1 MRVTFNELAER
12 ELNDAAQYY
21 ELEEPGLGE
30 AFIDEVHRSADSIV
44 EHPQAG
50 PIVLGA
56 VRRRLCQR
64 FPYALLYSCSVTGD
78 ELRILA
84 VMNLRRRPGY
94 WVGRS

>member
-21 ELEEPGLGE
+21 ESEHPGLGA
-30 AFIDEVHRSADSIV
+30 AFIAEVRRCTEALA
-44 EHPQAG
+44 EHPESG
-50 PIVLGA
+50 SVVLGA

-64 FPYALLYSCSVTGD
+64 FPYGLLYTIAGN
-78 ELRILA
+78 ELRVLA

-94 WVGRS
+94 WVGRT